1 LRDTDIASWSNV
13 QKTTT
18 RLVDCAD
25 GSLPVDAGDG
35 TFVIPRGAGRSFGD
49 AAYVTRGTTLSSLR
63 MARLGAIDAAAGVVA
78 CEAGVRMIDLHRH
91 VRHSGYSFCIYGGTP
106 WATVGGAV
114 ASDIH
119 GKSDWRDGSFG
130 NHVVA
135 VTVVAPDHGAIECSA
150 SQHPDLFAATIGGMG
165 LTGFIT
171 SVTMRLEPS
180 RRRAVRVRARV
191 VSSVRE
197 MIDCFTHLGA
207 DMMVCDWLSPSL
219 RSGRGIL
226 WYGVYV
232 AGHVEPRSTVTALW
246 LPRVKVFNRWTV
258 RGMGMVLE
266 AAAKK
271 LDVVLHVQQFNY
283 GGGHTVLV
291 NWNRLYGRRG
301 FIEYHF
307 VLDEARFASG
317 YHALAALARARSVD
331 LFFGVVKRFGDV
343 RRAGLL
349 SFPGPGYGVNFQVE
363 DTADARRLLLAFTD
377 LLVEL
382 GGRVYLA
389 KDAVILPRHLEAMYP
404 QLGAW
409 RSIVKAYDPRGRIQ
423 SDLSIRLR
431 MKT

>member
-1 LRDTDIASWSNV
+1 
-13 QKTTT
+13 
-18 RLVDCAD
+18 
-25 GSLPVDAGDG
+25 
-35 TFVIPRGAGRSFGD
+35 
-49 AAYVTRGTTLSSLR
+49 
-63 MARLGAIDAAAGVVA
+63 
-78 CEAGVRMIDLHRH
+78 
-91 VRHSGYSFCIYGGTP
+91 
-106 WATVGGAV
+106 
-114 ASDIH
+114 
-119 GKSDWRDGSFG
+119 
-130 NHVVA
+130 
-135 VTVVAPDHGAIECSA
+135 
-150 SQHPDLFAATIGGMG
+150 
-165 LTGFIT
+165 
-171 SVTMRLEPS
+171 
-180 RRRAVRVRARV
+180 
-191 VSSVRE
+191 
-197 MIDCFTHLGA
+197 
-207 DMMVCDWLSPSL
+207 
-219 RSGRGIL
+219 
-226 WYGVYV
+226 
-232 AGHVEPRSTVTALW
+232 VTALW

-307 VLDEARFASG
+307 ALDEARFASG
-317 YHALAALARARSVD
+317 YHALASLARARSVD

-349 SFPGPGYGVNFQVE
+349 SFPVPGYGVNFQVE

-377 LLVEL
+377 VLVEL

-409 RSIVKAYDPRGRIQ
+409 RAIVKAYDPRGRIQ